1 MMKELSSM
9 TEIKSPE
16 NNFSPEKS
24 RYNDSER
31 PTENSFQPKSFE
43 TADISE
49 YYRDSVRSESS
60 DLQPRGGDVTQLN
73 RKIRNSEQ
81 SELFDVS
88 LDSDKKIDINQKQDI
103 MVSNKYDVDIH
114 ENIENKEN
122 DYLSTYK
129 ERLNQTPRDDG
140 ERGEWIGERGESK
153 YIPNDKVIVEIL
165 SQQNMDGIEYKNAIP
180 DFSELSKCTVEIDNM
195 TEMRRSYKEV
205 IGNFEQCDK
214 KCAELWNSSCQD
226 GKNDWTA
233 RDVERWRET
242 NGYSWHER
250 NDMKTCDLILTK
262 INDYFGHLGGVG
274 ECRRRDLQIDFGGEF
289 DE

>member
-1 MMKELSSM
+1 MSFSLLS
-9 TEIKSPE
+9 
-16 NNFSPEKS
+16 
-24 RYNDSER
+24 
-31 PTENSFQPKSFE
+31 PTFN
-43 TADISE
+43 
-49 YYRDSVRSESS
+49 
-60 DLQPRGGDVTQLN
+60 GGA
-73 RKIRNSEQ
+73 E
-81 SELFDVS
+81 VS
-88 LDSDKKIDINQKQDI
+88 LTSKEVLNPFSKFDPDDRINIPQTGENAKKYNFDDRAECSAIKEKQQNQENKFDPDDRVKRFIEVPSDSG
-103 MVSNKYDVDIH
+103 VDIH

-274 ECRRRDLQIDFGGEF
+274 ECRRRDSQIDFGGEF